1 MRTPDQVPEPNDA
14 SLKAR
19 LAERASSGDRVAL
32 AKLLSLIEAGLPSS
46 AGESHAAAQSLH
58 AGHVIG
64 VTGPPGAGKSTL
76 VSELAAQILLR
87 DETGVGVLAIDPSS
101 HITGGA
107 LLGDR
112 IRMMRHV
119 GNPRVFIRSLANR
132 CRYGGLAR
140 AVPESVVAL
149 MASGFP
155 TVLLETVGVGQ
166 SEVDVIKH
174 SDTTILVVTPEGG
187 DDVQASKAGA
197 LEVADIIV
205 VNKCDK
211 PEAEDAARRLE
222 SMITLRQHNPD
233 GAWHVPVLRT
243 RADAG
248 IGIEELLKAVV
259 AHREHMVRTADFE
272 RRRAASRV
280 SAFEAAARHAVMARI
295 DTAMASTH
303 GRRLSEEVSS
313 GRRSPNNAADELLML
328 AAAGSAQGSAPGA
341 GLGGVG

>member
-1 MRTPDQVPEPNDA
+1 VRISELGYESNDVR
-14 SLKAR
+14 LKTT
-19 LAERASSGDRVAL
+19 LAERARSGDRVAL
-32 AKLLSLIEAGLPSS
+32 AKLLRLIEEGVPGAMKPI
-46 AGESHAAAQSLH
+46 AAEHAEP

-64 VTGPPGAGKSTL
+64 ITGAPGAGKSTL
-76 VSELAAQILLR
+76 VSELATQILQR
-87 DETGVGVLAIDPSS
+87 VETGVGVLAIDPSS

-119 GNPRVFIRSLANR
+119 GNSRVFIRSMANR

-140 AVPESVVAL
+140 AVPESVEAL
-149 MASGFP
+149 IASGFP

-166 SEVDVIKH
+166 SEVEVIKH

-205 VNKCDK
+205 VNKCDR
-211 PEAEDAARRLE
+211 PDAESAARRLE
-222 SMITLRQHNPD
+222 SMITLRQQRVHGD
-233 GAWHVPVLRT
+233 WHVPVLRT

-248 IGIEELLKAVV
+248 VGIDELLKAVGE
-259 AHREHMVRTADFE
+259 HREHLLRTSDLE

-280 SAFEAAARHAVMARI
+280 SAFEAAATHAFMAAY
-295 DTAMASTH
+295 DKAMVSPH
-303 GRRLSEEVSS
+303 GRRLREEVSD
-313 GRRSPNNAADELLML
+313 GRRSPNSAADVLL
-328 AAAGSAQGSAPGA
+328 SALGANDDQGASLVVAW
-341 GLGGVG
+341 GVDD